1 MELLPKPGGSD
12 STIHFLPPDT
22 SKGGEIGK
30 QNKAEEAL
38 GESLIFASESPL
50 AARFCSRERVRV
62 RVCIGGGGERSAEA
76 RLCPCVGTSGGEGSA
91 VLGAL
96 STVVLNTSCTIAP
109 PGELFKILM
118 PTPCSSI

>member
-50 AARFCSRERVRV
+50 AVRFCSRERARV
-62 RVCIGGGGERSAEA
+62 HVCIGGGGERSAEA

-91 VLGAL
+91 GCWESLAQWFSTPAARWHHQGSAL
-96 STVVLNTSCTIAP
+96 K
-109 PGELFKILM
+109 F
-118 PTPCSSI
+118 